1 VAAAHEIPQEL
12 GDFGIL
18 VHSGWS
24 PRRAL
29 FFNFVS
35 ALTFLVGGLLAYAVS
50 GQWDVA
56 FLIPFAA
63 GNFVYIAAADLIPQ
77 ITATDRYRVPA
88 EIVVVT
94 RDKVEQSLAFG
105 AGLVILLASTMLT

>member
-1 VAAAHEIPQEL
+1 VGEAFVVDIRLGIVTWMVAAAHEIPQEL

-50 GQWDVA
+50 ANG
-56 FLIPFAA
+56 
-63 GNFVYIAAADLIPQ
+63 
-77 ITATDRYRVPA
+77 T
-88 EIVVVT
+88 
-94 RDKVEQSLAFG
+94 
-105 AGLVILLASTMLT
+105 